1 MTHYKK
7 LIGKK
12 CYLSPLSPDDAERIA
27 RWENDLEVALP
38 LGDEAYL
45 LASAEKGRENIL
57 EALKQGWHVFGIVD
71 LTTDLLIGRS
81 ILFKVDQ
88 VDRRAMFGIL
98 IGEKEFWGKGYG
110 QEATRLTLDYAFNL
124 LNLNSVSLGVFAFNK
139 RAIQAYRRV
148 GFKEIGHQ
156 RQFRIIAGH
165 KHDLLL
171 MDILAEEFE
180 SPIVGRQMM
189 EFSDDGRH

>member
-1 MTHYKK
+1 MNHYKK
-7 LIGKK
+7 LVGQK

-27 RWENDLEVALP
+27 QWENDLEVALP

-57 EALKQGWHVFGIVD
+57 ETLKQGWYIFGIVD
-71 LTTDLLIGRS
+71 LATDMLIGRS
-81 ILFKVDQ
+81 GLFSINH

-124 LNLNSVSLGVFAFNK
+124 LNLNSVSLGVFAFNQ
-139 RAIQAYRRV
+139 RAIHAYQKV
-148 GFKEIGHQ
+148 GFKQSGVQ
-156 RQFRIIAGH
+156 RQFRIIAGQ
-165 KHDLLL
+165 KYDVIW

-180 SPIVGRQMM
+180 SPTVGPAMKAYL
-189 EFSDDGRH
+189 